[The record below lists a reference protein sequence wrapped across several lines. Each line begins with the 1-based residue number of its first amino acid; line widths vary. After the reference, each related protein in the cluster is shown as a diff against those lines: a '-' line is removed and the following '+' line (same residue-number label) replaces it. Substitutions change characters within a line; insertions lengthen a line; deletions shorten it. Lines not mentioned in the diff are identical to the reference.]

1 MSGRLVDLEDD
12 TRAIMSILPI
22 SLVALTEMNSP
33 LENSAAIQSE
43 YLERRTM
50 RIRAGKKSATMV
62 LDEPDTPYVM
72 GGRRATSPM
81 RGSEPFKLPKKERM
95 GMSAELGGY
104 LEELPKREAEKRER
118 RSEPFPSRYGKKTGQ
133 LGVPDFKAPPHKY
146 PAEHVDTLRKE
157 VLSVSLFPNL
167 YNRSNLLKA
176 M

>member
-12 TRAIMSILPI
+12 TRAIASILPI
-22 SLVALTEMNSP
+22 TLVALTEMNNP
-33 LENSAAIQSE
+33 LENSASIQSQ
-43 YLERRTM
+43 YLERRAM
-50 RIRAGKKSATMV
+50 RIRAGGKSATMV
-62 LDEPDTPYVM
+62 LDEPDTPYV
-72 GGRRATSPM
+72 GRPRAMSPM
-81 RGSEPFKLPKKERM
+81 RGSEPFRLPKKERK